1 MAASVR
7 SVKRSRVSYDDV
19 DPVSSDAMVS
29 ASLGM
34 FAASEH
40 QGLYADS
47 CQLAEIILWG
57 KGERGLGPSGLRY
70 VAATWTVPKKAA
82 EEDQSKVLEENY
94 AYQQIFRSGQ
104 PVVELF
110 ETSDGKLIDAKQ
122 QLTLNKMT
130 LKFESANL
138 TLSTKEFHSRIQFDT
153 DETTIDLTSTNQKKN
168 SSRDIG
174 VVALLPPIALV
185 HLGETYIFDAPCV
198 WTGPFNTNI
207 ELHSGLRCSSLGDQS
222 PVLHVPDSN
231 SIDARNGRWSLMA
244 FEKKK
249 WLETFKPK
257 TEEHEATFYTLAKC
271 HMTNSFKVQI
281 LEQKSGGGRAF
292 VNSWTDAERRGE
304 PTSLQILWG
313 AVPADFWD
321 RTLNVSTPWSAVNL
335 GSLNADEGVSGSLM
349 EAGASMTEDMGLSL
363 GQTEDS
369 LPVHDDAVDDDESPF
384 ELVALNS
391 LRFMRDTSVAY
402 PSTIVSFDGG
412 SHGWALEMYDSVA
425 TNALELAYFLLSSHF
440 QL

>member
-1 MAASVR
+1 
-7 SVKRSRVSYDDV
+7 
-19 DPVSSDAMVS
+19 MVS

-70 VAATWTVPKKAA
+70 VAATWTVPKKTA

-110 ETSDGKLIDAKQ
+110 ETSDGKLLIDAKK
-122 QLTLNKMT
+122 QLTLDNT
-130 LKFESANL
+130 NSILKFETAEV
-138 TLSTKEFHSRIQFDT
+138 TLETKEFHSRINFT
-153 DETTIDLTSTNQKKN
+153 NATIDSTKQIAK

-198 WTGPFNTNI
+198 WTGPYNEDI

-222 PVLHVPDSN
+222 PVLHVEQYE
-231 SIDARNGRWSLMA
+231 SIDTRNGRWSLMA
-244 FEKKK
+244 FEKKNWSEK
-249 WLETFKPK
+249 LRET
-257 TEEHEATFYTLAKC
+257 ASFYTLAKC
-271 HMTNSFKVQI
+271 SMTNPFQVQI
-281 LEQKSGGGRAF
+281 FEQKSGGGRAF